1 MFSSDK
7 EEPQEEEVDHIG
19 PINVKIFQAEYES
32 NTGDG
37 DSELFTATAIAKPH
51 LPWSQGMLAI
61 PPAKPMTS

>member
-7 EEPQEEEVDHIG
+7 EEPQEEVG
-19 PINVKIFQAEYES
+19 PINVEIFQAEYES

-37 DSELFTATAIAKPH
+37 DSELFTATAIAQPH